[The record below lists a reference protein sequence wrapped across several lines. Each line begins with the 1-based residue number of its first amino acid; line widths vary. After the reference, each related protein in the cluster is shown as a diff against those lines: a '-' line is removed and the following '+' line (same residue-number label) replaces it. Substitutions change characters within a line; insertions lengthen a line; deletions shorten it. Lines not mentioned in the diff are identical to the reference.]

1 MPEPKDLVVPMLREM
16 RSQMDKRF
24 DGVDQRL
31 DKIESAQK
39 SFRNALTADTMMSK
53 FITGDFEERIDA
65 PEKKMD
71 DLIKAPRA

>member
-31 DKIESAQK
+31 DKM
-39 SFRNALTADTMMSK
+39 RN
-53 FITGDFEERIDA
+53 R
-65 PEKKMD
+65 PR
-71 DLIKAPRA
+71 KAFATR